1 MIQWLTWG
9 FKKGL
14 NKAQR
19 QVKGTLKIL
28 YTLTDCL
35 LPMRI
40 ALILVTE
47 AALACCAPCVLQSGL
62 EMALHLIAGSEAKQ
76 TGETHELMSNTV
88 VVLEVVLETPII
100 LEGRKTEVAV
110 GIMVP

>member
-1 MIQWLTWG
+1 MVQWLTWD

-14 NKAQR
+14 NKAQG
-19 QVKGTLKIL
+19 QVQGTLKTL
-28 YTLTDCL
+28 YALTDCL

-40 ALILVTE
+40 ALILVAE

-62 EMALHLIAGSEAKQ
+62 EMAFHLVAGSEAKQ
-76 TGETHELMSNTV
+76 TGETHELMSDTV

-100 LEGRKTEVAV
+100 LECRKTEVAV
-110 GIMVP
+110 DIMVP